1 MKQLKFLIP
10 FIIIDIV
17 TTLHLL
23 LSYLIFRQF
32 EIYILILLILFVG
45 LIAMIAYL
53 IYVIIIQQKKNYC
66 TLHDDIEEVK
76 VIIRET
82 PEKQEKIFCV
92 LDYIK
97 NDTRKLSEN
106 PLHDISENYYD
117 PSLF

>member
-10 FIIIDIV
+10 FIFIDIIA
-17 TTLHLL
+17 TLYLL
-23 LSYLIFRQF
+23 LSYLIFGQF
-32 EIYILILLILFVG
+32 DIYILILLILFVG
-45 LIAMIAYL
+45 LVAMITYL
-53 IYVIIIQQKKNYC
+53 IYLIIIQQKKNYC
-66 TLHDDIEEVK
+66 TLYDDIEELK
-76 VIIRET
+76 EIIKET